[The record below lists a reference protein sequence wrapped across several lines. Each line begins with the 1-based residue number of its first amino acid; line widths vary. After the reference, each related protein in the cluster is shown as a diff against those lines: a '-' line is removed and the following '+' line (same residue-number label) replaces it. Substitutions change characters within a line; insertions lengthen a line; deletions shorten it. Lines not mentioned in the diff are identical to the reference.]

1 MIEKLHSLVEDISD
15 LNSKLVLLIGPPRS
29 GKSNLLR
36 QLAARR
42 QVYVLN
48 LGATLGR
55 ELLTR
60 PSTQRHSQAT
70 KLLKKLADK
79 FTRHELLLM
88 DNIEL
93 LFDRT
98 LSLNPL
104 DLLKRHAH
112 VPRVVAVWP
121 GDLREDQLS
130 YATTEHPEHQD
141 YGIDGLV
148 PFKIH
153 QNIRTTAPT
162 V

>member
-1 MIEKLHSLVEDISD
+1 MMIEKLHVLVEDISG

-29 GKSNLLR
+29 GKSNLLG

-42 QVYVLN
+42 QVRVLR

-55 ELLTR
+55 ELLTV
-60 PSTQRHSQAT
+60 PSTRRPLQAAD
-70 KLLKKLADK
+70 LLKHLADD
-79 FTRHELLLM
+79 FASHGLLLV

-98 LSLNPL
+98 LQLSPL

-112 VPRVVAVWP
+112 ARRVVAVWP
-121 GDLREDQLS
+121 GDLREDRLS
-130 YATTEHPEHQD
+130 YATTGHPEHQD

-148 PFKIH
+148 PFEIH
-153 QNIRTTAPT
+153 
-162 V
+162 